1 MSIEISNVITIDGNP
16 DDVALLGKKRRT
28 DQLCNSKSGESYN
41 SRATFGF
48 KINER
53 TARPRDRNDAFHETD
68 PSTGVNP
75 LDTVSV
81 GLDATKYSFDRP
93 LHSCDR

>member
-1 MSIEISNVITIDGNP
+1 MSIELSNVISINSNP
-16 DDVALLGKKRRT
+16 DNVALLGKKRRT
-28 DQLCNSKSGESYN
+28 DELCNSKSGESYN

-53 TARPRDRNDAFHETD
+53 TTRPRNGNDAFNKTD
-68 PSTGVNP
+68 PSTGVDP

-93 LHSCDR
+93 LHGGDR